1 MFGAKLTDY
10 VVTFLLVF
18 LACQRRNFS
27 KIELQRLFPYDSSVV
42 IVKISSN
49 EKMWWKI
56 KKKEKKIFLKTKNF
70 LWRYVQNNLL
80 IKISWTNFMVKLG
93 SWTF

>member
-1 MFGAKLTDY
+1 MKYYLFKRKKQNEMKKKTDLKWKMFGAKLTDY

-56 KKKEKKIFLKTKNF
+56 KKKEKKKNLK
-70 LWRYVQNNLL
+70 
-80 IKISWTNFMVKLG
+80 I
-93 SWTF
+93 

>member
-70 LWRYVQNNLL
+70 QWRYVQNNLL